1 MRISEGVEWAAHC
14 AVVLAQVP
22 AGLALSAGVLA
33 EFHGVPKPY
42 LAKSLQALSRA
53 GIVASSQGRTG
64 GYSLARPAGEVTL
77 LDIVLAVDGDQTAF
91 RCTEIRQRAPHPAPA
106 RCFRSSC
113 AIASGMWRAEQ
124 AWRDE
129 LATIRLDTLSAG
141 VAEIVPADV
150 MGQNAEWLAARI
162 GRA

>member
-14 AVVLAQVP
+14 AVVLAQLP
-22 AGLALSAGVLA
+22 PGLALSASALA

-64 GYSLARPAGEVTL
+64 GYSLARPASRVTL
-77 LDIVLAVDGDQTAF
+77 LDVVLAVDGDQAAF
-91 RCTEIRQRAPHPAPA
+91 RCSEIRQRAPHPAP
-106 RCFRSSC
+106 RECFRGAC
-113 AIASGMWRAEQ
+113 AIAAAMWRAEQ
-124 AWRDE
+124 AWRDQ
-129 LATIRLDTLSAG
+129 LATVTVESLATG
-141 VAEIVPADV
+141 VGEIVPPEV
-150 MGQNAEWLAARI
+150 MARNAAWLGMRV

>member
-14 AVVLAQVP
+14 AVVLAQLP
-22 AGLALSAGVLA
+22 HGLALSAAVLA
-33 EFHGVPKPY
+33 EFHGVPGPY

-53 GIVASSQGRTG
+53 QIVASSQGRGG

-77 LDIVLAVDGDQTAF
+77 LDIVLAVDGSQAAF
-91 RCTEIRQRAPHPAPA
+91 RCSEIRQRAPHPAPQ
-106 RCFRSSC
+106 RCFRSAC
-113 AIASGMWRAEQ
+113 AIAAGMWRAEQ

-129 LATIRLDTLSAG
+129 LATVTLDILATG
-141 VAEIVPADV
+141 VGEIVPPDV
-150 MGQNAEWLAARI
+150 MARNADWLGTRI

>member
-14 AVVLAQVP
+14 AVVLAQLP
-22 AGLALSAGVLA
+22 DGLALNAGVLA

-53 GIVASSQGRTG
+53 GIVASSQGRNG

-77 LDIVLAVDGDQTAF
+77 LDIVLAVDGGQAAF
-91 RCTEIRQRAPHPAPA
+91 RCTEIRQRAPHPAP
-106 RCFRSSC
+106 RKCFRSSC
-113 AIASGMWRAEQ
+113 AIAAGMWRAEQ

-129 LATIRLDTLSAG
+129 LATVRLDALASG
-141 VAEIVPADV
+141 VAEIVPDDV
-150 MGQNAEWLAARI
+150 MAQNAGWLAARI

>member
-14 AVVLAQVP
+14 AVVLARVP
-22 AGLALSAGVLA
+22 PGLALSAGVLA

-53 GIVASSQGRTG
+53 GIVGSSQGRSG
-64 GYSLARPAGEVTL
+64 GYSLARPADEISL
-77 LDIVLAVDGDQTAF
+77 LDVVLAVDGDAAAF
-91 RCTEIRQRAPHPAPA
+91 RCTEIRQRAPHPSPR
-106 RCFRSSC
+106 RCFRTSC
-113 AIASGMWRAEQ
+113 AIAGTMWKAEQ

-129 LATIRLDTLSAG
+129 LAATSIADLVTTVG
-141 VAEIVPADV
+141 EVVPEAVMAKNAD
-150 MGQNAEWLAARI
+150 WLAARI

>member
-14 AVVLAQVP
+14 AVVLAQLP
-22 AGLALSAGVLA
+22 EGLALNAGVLA

-53 GIVASSQGRTG
+53 GIVSSSQGRNG
-64 GYSLARPAGEVTL
+64 GYSLARPAGEVSL
-77 LDIVLAVDGDQTAF
+77 LDVVLAVDGDQAAF
-91 RCTEIRQRAPHPAPA
+91 RCTEIRQRTPHPAP
-106 RCFRSSC
+106 RTCFRSSC
-113 AIASGMWRAEQ
+113 AIAAGMWRAEQ

-129 LATIRLDTLSAG
+129 LATVRLDVLAAG
-141 VAEIVPADV
+141 VARIVPREVLAE
-150 MGQNAEWLAARI
+150 NAEWLATRV